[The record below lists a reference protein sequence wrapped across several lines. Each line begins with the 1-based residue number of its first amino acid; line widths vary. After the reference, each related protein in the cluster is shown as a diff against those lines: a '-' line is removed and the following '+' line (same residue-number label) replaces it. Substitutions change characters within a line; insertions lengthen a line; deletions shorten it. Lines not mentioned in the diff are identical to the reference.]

1 MTSSSFIPDQTRR
14 GIEETMRT
22 YWALFLTQG
31 VIMIILGALAVIWP
45 QVSTIAIDICIG
57 WMFLLSGTVGLATMF
72 LAPSVPAF
80 LWSLLT
86 AALSLAVGVLLL
98 WHPVEGTVSLTLVLI
113 AFFIAE
119 GVFQVAAAFMYRDA
133 FPHSWGWMVMS
144 GIADLILAW
153 LMISGWPGTAIW
165 ALGLIAAVNLMT
177 SALGIT
183 IAALAGRSL
192 VKGVKSAAR

>member
-1 MTSSSFIPDQTRR
+1 MTYSNSIPDDMRR

-22 YWALFLTQG
+22 YWGLFLAQG

-45 QVSTIAIDICIG
+45 QISTVAIDIYIG
-57 WMFLLSGTVGLATMF
+57 WMFLLSGIVGLATMF
-72 LAPSVPAF
+72 LAPSVSAF

-119 GVFQVAAAFMYRDA
+119 GIFQIAAAVRYRDA
-133 FPHSWGWMVMS
+133 FPDSWGWMLMS

-165 ALGLIAAVNLMT
+165 ALGLIAGINLIT
-177 SALGIT
+177 SGVAIT
-183 IAALAGRSL
+183 MAAIAGRSL
-192 VKGVKSAAR
+192 VKGVASATR